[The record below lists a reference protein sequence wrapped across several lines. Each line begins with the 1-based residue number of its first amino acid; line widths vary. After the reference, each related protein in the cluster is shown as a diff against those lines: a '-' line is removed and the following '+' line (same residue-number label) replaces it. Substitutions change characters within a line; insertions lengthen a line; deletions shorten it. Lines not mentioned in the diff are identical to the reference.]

1 MFWYASF
8 AALVWSMSVN
18 PGAMDV
24 AGVQIRQ
31 AVIAAPNQVAALVER
46 IAEEPV
52 NTPAEVVVVEPAEV
66 IVEVVVEAPAETCP
80 GCPIIVEAT
89 EAPPAAIAVVEEDM
103 IWPDVGEVEREDPAP
118 PAVEMIEL
126 VEEQEPMIWWQ
137 AECMPRF
144 GEPAAKV
151 EADIEPLQEDAAGDP
166 LVEDVRGL
174 VDEVAQVLQQAVADL
189 KDVHLTKLRQEPL
202 VVWRLLGW

>member
-31 AVIAAPNQVAALVER
+31 AVIAAPHQVAALVER
-46 IAEEPV
+46 VTEEPV

-66 IVEVVVEAPAETCP
+66 IVEAVVATPAETCP

-89 EAPPAAIAVVEEDM
+89 EAPPAAIAGVEEDM
-103 IWPDVGEVEREDPAP
+103 I
-118 PAVEMIEL
+118 
-126 VEEQEPMIWWQ
+126 
-137 AECMPRF
+137 
-144 GEPAAKV
+144 
-151 EADIEPLQEDAAGDP
+151 
-166 LVEDVRGL
+166 
-174 VDEVAQVLQQAVADL
+174 
-189 KDVHLTKLRQEPL
+189 
-202 VVWRLLGW
+202 